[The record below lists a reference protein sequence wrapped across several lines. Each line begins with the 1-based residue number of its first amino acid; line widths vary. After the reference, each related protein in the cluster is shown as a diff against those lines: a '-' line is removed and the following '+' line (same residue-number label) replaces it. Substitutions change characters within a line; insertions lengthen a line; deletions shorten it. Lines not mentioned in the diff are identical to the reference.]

1 MSLTGRPDVVW
12 DSWFPSLRSH
22 AWAETWRMSKSWSGM
37 KGTHREQEYF
47 RQRKQQ
53 MFKGKGRV
61 WHFLRMEQSLGWL
74 EQNST
79 FESNMSGT
87 CKYIF
92 GIVPL
97 DTCRLSELPDTQ
109 AGFRKGRGTRDKIAN
124 ICWIMEKAR
133 EFQKKHLF
141 LLYWLCQSLW
151 LCGSQ

>member
-1 MSLTGRPDVVW
+1 
-12 DSWFPSLRSH
+12 
-22 AWAETWRMSKSWSGM
+22 M

-53 MFKGKGRV
+53 MFKGQGRV

-92 GIVPL
+92 VIVPL
-97 DTCRLSELPDTQ
+97 ETCRLSELPNTQ
-109 AGFRKGRGTRDKIAN
+109 AGFRKGRGTRDQIAN
-124 ICWIMEKAR
+124 IRWIMEKAR
-133 EFQKKHLF
+133 EFQKKTSISA
-141 LLYWLCQSLW
+141 LLTMPKSL
-151 LCGSQ
+151 